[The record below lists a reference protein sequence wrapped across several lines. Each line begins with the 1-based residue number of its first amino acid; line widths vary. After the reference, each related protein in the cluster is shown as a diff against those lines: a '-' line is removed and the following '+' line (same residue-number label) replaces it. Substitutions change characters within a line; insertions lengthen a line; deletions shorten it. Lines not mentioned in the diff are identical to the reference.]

1 MSKTVLAPSGRVYP
15 APVVIV
21 SCGNEASSNLITCAW
36 AGTVNLEPPTAY
48 VSVRRDRF
56 SHHFIKESGE
66 FVINL
71 VTKETLEAADICGIV
86 SGRDCDKWEKASLHK
101 EKAAAVSVPLVKESL
116 LSLECRVVNTVSL
129 GTHDMFIGQIAAV
142 DADDSLLDEKGRL
155 SPEAAGFIAMAGGSY
170 LGTAEQV
177 KKVGFTHKK

>member
-1 MSKTVLAPSGRVYP
+1 MSKTVLSPSGRVYP

-21 SCGNEASSNLITCAW
+21 SCGNEESSNLITCAW

-71 VTKETLEAADICGIV
+71 CAKDTLRAADICGV
-86 SGRDCDKWEKASLHK
+86 CSGRDTDKWAKAALTK
-101 EKAAAVSVPLVKESL
+101 EKAAKVSVPLVKESL
-116 LSLECRVVNTVSL
+116 LSLECKVVKTVSL
-129 GTHDMFIGQIAAV
+129 GTHDMFIGEIVAI
-142 DADDSLLDEKGRL
+142 DADETLLDETGRL
-155 SPEAAGFIAMAGGSY
+155 KPEAAGFLAVTSGSY
-170 LGTAEQV
+170 LDTSAVLE
-177 KKVGFTHKK
+177 KVGFTRGK

>member
-1 MSKTVLAPSGRVYP
+1 MSKQVLSPAGRVYP

-21 SCGNEASSNLITCAW
+21 SCGNETSSNLITCAW

-71 VTKETLEAADICGIV
+71 CTKDTLRAADICGGC
-86 SGRDCDKWEKASLHK
+86 SGRDTDKWAKAALTK
-101 EKAAAVSVPLVKESL
+101 EKAAKVSVPLVKESL
-116 LSLECRVVNTVSL
+116 LSLECRVINTVSL
-129 GTHDMFIGQIAAV
+129 GTHDMFLGEIVAI
-142 DADDSLLDEKGRL
+142 DADETLLDEKGRL
-155 SPEAAGFIAMAGGSY
+155 RPEAAGFIAMAGGSY
-170 LGTAEQV
+170 LSTAEALE
-177 KKVGFTHKK
+177 KVGFTGRK